1 MKLGGAAG
9 GDTSAGDAELTVKM
23 RWRGTMIKKVS
34 VAVSGVAA
42 TKSASCVS
50 GWGMRVCVCV
60 TKFRQT
66 YVCMYVCMNVME
78 GRKEGRKEGSKE
90 GRK

>member
-1 MKLGGAAG
+1 
-9 GDTSAGDAELTVKM
+9 
-23 RWRGTMIKKVS
+23 MIKKVS

-60 TKFRQT
+60 NIYIYIYIYLFIYI
-66 YVCMYVCMNVME
+66 YVCF
-78 GRKEGRKEGSKE
+78 
-90 GRK
+90 